1 MRIVDII
8 ERKKAGDELSRGE
21 IETLVMG
28 FVRGEVPDYQV
39 SAWLMAVCWR
49 GMSRREVFDLT
60 DVMVASGAT
69 LDLSG
74 VPWPVAD
81 KHSSGGVGDKTT
93 LVVAPLVRACGVAV
107 GKMSG
112 RGLGFTGGTLD
123 KLESIPGYRVDLIAS
138 EFVRQLEREGIV
150 VSGQTPELAPAD
162 GRLYALRDVT
172 GTVASL
178 PLIAS
183 SIMSKKLAVGAQ
195 ALVLDVKAGS
205 GAFMSSIED
214 ARELARLMV
223 EIGTAAGRRVSALL
237 TPMEQPLGRAVG
249 NSLEV
254 AEAIE
259 TLRGSGPAD
268 LVELSTSLAGEM
280 LSLAGSVESAEA
292 GRARA
297 TKALGSGEGLE
308 WFRRLIGAQGG
319 DPRVVDDPGIL
330 GKAPVAEQVRAPR
343 SGRVCRVDA
352 LGIARAALVLGAG
365 RETKADR
372 IDTRVGVALRAKVGA
387 EVEKGDLL
395 AEVHAHDAVSAER
408 AVASVLRA
416 YTIEDECP
424 DAQAFTVERYAMPAA
439 DVGGSVRWTSG
450 V

>member
-8 ERKKAGDELSRGE
+8 ERKKAGEELSRQE
-21 IETLVMG
+21 IDALVMG

-60 DVMVASGAT
+60 DVMVASGAR

-74 VPWPVAD
+74 VRWPVAD
-81 KHSSGGVGDKTT
+81 KHSSGGVGDKTS

-123 KLESIPGYRVDLIAS
+123 KLESIPGFRVDLSAA

-150 VSGQTPELAPAD
+150 LSGQSAELAPAD
-162 GRLYALRDVT
+162 GKLYALRDVT
-172 GTVASL
+172 ATVASL

-195 ALVLDVKAGS
+195 ALVLDVKVGS
-205 GAFMSSIED
+205 GAFMSSIEE

-223 EIGTAAGRRVSALL
+223 EIGTSAGRRVSALL
-237 TPMEQPLGRAVG
+237 SPMDQPLGQAVG
-249 NSLEV
+249 NALEV

-259 TLRGSGPAD
+259 TLKGNGPDD
-268 LVELSTSLAGEM
+268 LVELATFLAGEM
-280 LSLAGSVESAEA
+280 LALTGSVESVEA

-297 TKALGSGEGLE
+297 AKALASGEGHE
-308 WFRRLIGAQGG
+308 WLRRLIDAQGG
-319 DPRVVDDPGIL
+319 EPRAVDDPRLL
-330 GKAPVAEQVRAPR
+330 GEAPLVEQVRAPR

-352 LGIARAALVLGAG
+352 MGIARAALILGAG

-372 IDTRVGVALRAKVGA
+372 IDPHVGVVLCAKVGA
-387 EVEKGDLL
+387 QVGRGEVL
-395 AEVHAHDAVSAER
+395 AEVHAHDAASAER
-408 AVASVLRA
+408 AVAQVLA
-416 YTIEDECP
+416 SYALDEVCSGAAP
-424 DAQAFTVERYAMPAA
+424 FALERIA
-439 DVGGSVRWTSG
+439 GTG
-450 V
+450 